1 MIIDNRIADSTRA
14 EIYELLVVSTTNSS
28 PVKALQAELVHDR
41 AKEGWNRAITQKD
54 HRRAKQMRTQLQG
67 FQKKPLAAHLS
78 DMHAS

>member
-14 EIYELLVVSTTNSS
+14 EIYKLLEVSTTNSN
-28 PVKALQAELVHDR
+28 PVKALQAELVHERED
-41 AKEGWNRAITQKD
+41 EGWNWASTQKD

-78 DMHAS
+78 DMQAS